1 MRTTLVLDDDLAR
14 AARQRALDLGLTLSE
29 LVNRALRDL
38 LTREEGQA
46 EAPFSMPVYGGAPA
60 VDHRPSDL
68 WVQAEQDD
76 LLSMG
81 RR

>member
-14 AARQRALDLGLTLSE
+14 AARQRALELGLTLSE

-46 EAPFSMPVYGGAPA
+46 ETPFSMPVYGGASS
-60 VDHRPSDL
+60 VDHRPADL
-68 WVQAEQDD
+68 WSQAEQDD